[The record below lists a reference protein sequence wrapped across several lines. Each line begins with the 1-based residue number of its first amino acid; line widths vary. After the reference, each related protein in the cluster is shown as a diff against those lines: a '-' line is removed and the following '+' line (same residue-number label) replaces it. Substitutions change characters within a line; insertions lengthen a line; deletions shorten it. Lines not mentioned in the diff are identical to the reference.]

1 MEHKD
6 LRTIARDFVDA
17 YRRKYN
23 IDHTLEEDQTLTLS
37 HLFLELIDAYQDE
50 QRQ

>member
-6 LRTIARDFVDA
+6 LRTIAREFVDA
-17 YRRKYN
+17 YKRKHN
-23 IDHTLEEDQTLTLS
+23 IDHTLEVDQTLTLS